1 MSDATV
7 IPSSHNSWSDCT
19 TSGHL
24 TESELPV
31 TCDVALQKMMSR
43 PNTAERKKERWRLKY
58 LSIDTTTADRWH

>member
-1 MSDATV
+1 M
-7 IPSSHNSWSDCT
+7 PSSHNSWSDCT

-43 PNTAERKKERWRLKY
+43 PNKAERKKEMEIKI
-58 LSIDTTTADRWH
+58 SKHDTTADRWH